1 MTTQEKIDALP
12 DIFISNN
19 HAYVDDDHEI
29 MLTLHI
35 YNRQWDLEKLIQ
47 AFDIIRSEEKPKFG
61 RIRQLYHDEYI
72 LVRRTAENEAYLNQ
86 MRDIYYEMLVYILTH
101 KNNVWEIDIDS
112 CRFTPEQLIT
122 IINLIDKN
130 RIKYVS
136 FNRNH
141 ITIEVL
147 DHIIYLIQNAPQL
160 HTCIMYGCDLDD
172 VMWSLFINASHRS
185 KLGFIG
191 FSTEYL
197 NKDSLYVLDL
207 IYELFKSNPNT
218 NKLWINFRN
227 DKLFEEKIYDFIVKM
242 ITLRKLKYI
251 EIEAETEPYMT
262 YQHVASSIL
271 NMLYDDHSIEEL
283 HFNDLFSI
291 ILPDDTN
298 KPELIH
304 IISDVLDVNNTL
316 CQSSLVYHINRRHS
330 IRGICAEKMS
340 RNIFNNIKRNV
351 TLFELMIKSSNDNM
365 YFEINK
371 RQRYN

>member
-1 MTTQEKIDALP
+1 MTTQEKINALP
-12 DIFISNN
+12 DIFLAHN
-19 HAYVDDDHEI
+19 HEYIDDQEI
-29 MLTLHI
+29 MLSLHV
-35 YNRQWDLEKLIQ
+35 YDREWNLEKLIQ
-47 AFDIIRSEEKPKFG
+47 AFDIIKSEEKPKFG
-61 RIRQLYHDEYI
+61 RIRQLYHDGYI
-72 LVRRTAENEAYLNQ
+72 FVGRTAENEAYLNQ
-86 MRDIYYEMLVYILTH
+86 MRDVYYEMVVYILTY

-112 CRFTPEQLIT
+112 CGFTPDQLIT
-122 IINLIDKN
+122 IINLIDRNK
-130 RIKYVS
+130 IKYVS

-141 ITIEVL
+141 ITNEVL
-147 DHIIYLIQNAPQL
+147 NHIIYLIQNAPQL
-160 HTCIMYGCDLDD
+160 HTCIMYECDLDD
-172 VMWSLFINASHRS
+172 VMWSLFINASYRS

-218 NKLWINFRN
+218 NKLWINFR
-227 DKLFEEKIYDFIVKM
+227 DDRLFEEKIYEFIIKM
-242 ITLRKLKYI
+242 IMLRKLKYL
-251 EIEAETEPYMT
+251 EIEAKHEPHMT

-271 NMLYDDHSIEEL
+271 NMLYDDHSIEEIN
-283 HFNDLFSI
+283 FNDLFSI
-291 ILPDDTN
+291 ILPDDHN

-304 IISDVLDVNNTL
+304 IINNVLDVNNTL

-330 IRGICAEKMS
+330 IRGVCAEKMS

>member
-1 MTTQEKIDALP
+1 MTTQEKINALP

-19 HAYVDDDHEI
+19 HEYVDDQEI

-47 AFDIIRSEEKPKFG
+47 AFDIIKSEEKPKFG

-72 LVRRTAENEAYLNQ
+72 LVRRTTENEAYLNQ

-122 IINLIDKN
+122 IINLIDIN

-141 ITIEVL
+141 ITNEVL
-147 DHIIYLIQNAPQL
+147 NHIIYLIQNAPQL
-160 HTCIMYGCDLDD
+160 HTCIMYECDLDD
-172 VMWSLFINASHRS
+172 VMWSLFLNASCRS

-197 NKDSLYVLDL
+197 NQNSLYVLNL

-218 NKLWINFRN
+218 NKLWINFR
-227 DKLFEEKIYDFIVKM
+227 DDRLFEEKIYDFIIKM
-242 ITLRKLKYI
+242 IMLRKLKYL
-251 EIEAETEPYMT
+251 EIEAKHEPKMT

-271 NMLYDDHSIEEL
+271 NMLYDDHSIEEIN
-283 HFNDLFSI
+283 FNDLFSI
-291 ILPDDTN
+291 ILPDDQN

-304 IISDVLDVNNTL
+304 IINNVLDVNNTL

-371 RQRYN
+371 RQRNN